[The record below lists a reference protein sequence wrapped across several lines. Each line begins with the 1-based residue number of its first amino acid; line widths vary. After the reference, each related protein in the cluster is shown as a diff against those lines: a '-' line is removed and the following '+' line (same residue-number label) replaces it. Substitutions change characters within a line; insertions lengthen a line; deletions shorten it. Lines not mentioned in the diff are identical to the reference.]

1 MGELGAFAV
10 PAALT
15 SVGAGLFF
23 IPRLAATFSLAPKL
37 GSLLAAGT
45 SICGVTAIGALS
57 PAIAAT
63 QAETAVAVAN
73 VVAFG
78 TAGMLTLPY
87 VARYFFADCP
97 EAAGLFLGLAV
108 HDTAQVMGAGMAYE
122 QRYGDEKAY
131 KVAAVTKLTRNLL
144 LAAAIPALAAAHGKG
159 GYGVKTAAAIPPF
172 LLAFLSVSAL
182 RSAGDAYFASAA
194 AGYDDEEKEKEEEEE
209 EEEEKLKLKRRE
221 TLERR
226 WRTTVKYVGGELAP
240 TFVGTALAG
249 VGLSTSASVVR
260 GVGATPFLVGAGWA
274 AVVGGVGLASALT
287 LASVLP
293 KYRARQSEKESAA
306 AAAKAKAKEFAE

>member
-23 IPRLAATFSLAPKL
+23 IPRLAAYFSLAPKL

-144 LAAAIPALAAAHGKG
+144 LAAAIPALAAAHGKA

-172 LLAFLSVSAL
+172 LLAFLSVSVL

-194 AGYDDEEKEKEEEEE
+194 AGYDDEEKEEEEEE
-209 EEEEKLKLKRRE
+209 EEEKLKLKLKRRE

-260 GVGATPFLVGAGWA
+260 GVGATPFLVGAGGA

-293 KYRARQSEKESAA
+293 RYRARQSEKESAA
-306 AAAKAKAKEFAE
+306 AAAKANDVA